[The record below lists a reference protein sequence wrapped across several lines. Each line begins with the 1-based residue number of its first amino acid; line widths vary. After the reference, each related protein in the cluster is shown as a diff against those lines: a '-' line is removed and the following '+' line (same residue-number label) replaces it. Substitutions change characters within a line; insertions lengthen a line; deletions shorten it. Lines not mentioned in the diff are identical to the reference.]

1 MSSGKKYNLEFE
13 SLFMIQ
19 GWVAKVDNWS
29 LIVFEKCNPYK
40 IAVLKALKQFLN
52 ATSVITRD

>member
-19 GWVAKVDNWS
+19 GWVDNWS
-29 LIVFEKCNPYK
+29 LIMFEKCNLYK